1 MRDFGGSLRA
11 ARERRGVTLRDIS
24 KTTKISIPTLEALER
39 DDPSRL
45 PGGIFMRAI
54 VRSYAAEVGLD
65 PDRTLKEFLE
75 RFDFDPGP
83 ATVQEQSAAERAASV
98 ERLRQGHTLLK
109 IVLAS
114 LIAAIILYLTL
125 AQRPERSV
133 VEGAKV
139 LRF

>member
-65 PDRTLKEFLE
+65 PDRTH
-75 RFDFDPGP
+75 RI
-83 ATVQEQSAAERAASV
+83 SRSRA
-98 ERLRQGHTLLK
+98 
-109 IVLAS
+109 
-114 LIAAIILYLTL
+114 
-125 AQRPERSV
+125 
-133 VEGAKV
+133 
-139 LRF
+139 